1 MIDKQES
8 TDSFKKL
15 CVSQCS
21 CKRDLIVVF
30 SLVRLITK
38 HWCHLVAWVCIFSRE
53 GENIVLS
60 RDIGAVTMEQIIC

>member
-1 MIDKQES
+1 MLDKQES

-15 CVSQCS
+15 CVSQWS

-38 HWCHLVAWVCIFSRE
+38 HRCRLVAWVCIFSRK

-60 RDIGAVTMEQIIC
+60 RGIGPVTTEQIIC